1 MYPVALDLLVD
12 SVPPELH
19 PARDVQG
26 AKKIAFNGFDI
37 VTPTEKLQYA
47 WLDASGK
54 RSEWSST
61 NELDAATL
69 SRLSNGFHKPIVL
82 YVKDEKG
89 LVGETAFD
97 AAVMLDI
104 QPQAATGCAM
114 SGAGSDGSSRGLV
127 LVALALLALVIHR
140 RRRAL

>member
-61 NELDAATL
+61 SELDAATL

-97 AAVMLDI
+97 APAILAT
-104 QPQAATGCAM
+104 PPHAATRCPPTA
-114 SGAGSDGSSRGLV
+114 
-127 LVALALLALVIHR
+127 ALP
-140 RRRAL
+140 